1 MKKILVV
8 HYVYLIEFIYIYIYI
23 VFCRKEKLDE
33 KKFYFSSF
41 TINALLA
48 CNPSLCMKILNNSN
62 N

>member
-8 HYVYLIEFIYIYIYI
+8 HYVYLIEFIFF
-23 VFCRKEKLDE
+23 FCWKEKLDE
-33 KKFYFSSF
+33 KNFYFSNF

-48 CNPSLCMKILNNSN
+48 CNPSLCTKMLNNSN